1 MAELKANKAKFA
13 AIESSLAQPK
23 KKKVKKSKHRKKK
36 TQGKHS
42 YKFIN
47 PSVNFTSRDT
57 NTQYQ
62 QCFLCSNTQAGY

>member
-36 TQGKHS
+36 TEGKYS
-42 YKFIN
+42 YEFTN
-47 PSVNFTSRDT
+47 PSVNLTSRNI
-57 NTQYQ
+57 NT
-62 QCFLCSNTQAGY
+62 

>member
-36 TQGKHS
+36 TEGKYR
-42 YKFIN
+42 YKFTN
-47 PSVNFTSRDT
+47 PSVNLTSRNI
-57 NTQYQ
+57 NT
-62 QCFLCSNTQAGY
+62 